1 MTKYYAVYDSKV
13 GAYEQ
18 PFPMRTKG
26 EALRSW
32 VDVVNDEKTK
42 FNKHPEDFTLMELGE
57 YDDEKGHFI
66 NSPTGPVSIG
76 VALEFL
82 KKEIKKIHPIQQQA

>member
-1 MTKYYAVYDSKV
+1 MMKYYAVYDSKV
-13 GAYEQ
+13 NVYEQ
-18 PFPMRTKG
+18 PFPMRTRG

-32 VDVVNDEKTK
+32 VDIVNDNKTK

-57 YDDEKGHFI
+57 YDEEKGVFLNNH
-66 NSPTGPVSIG
+66 TGPVSIG

-82 KKEIKKIHPIQQQA
+82 KREEAPIRNSKTN

>member
-1 MTKYYAVYDSKV
+1 MMKYYAVYDSKV
-13 GAYEQ
+13 GVYEQ
-18 PFPMRTKG
+18 PFLMRTKG
-26 EALRSW
+26 EAIRSW

-57 YDDEKGHFI
+57 YDDEKGQFI
-66 NSPTGPVSIG
+66 NLATGPVAIG

-82 KKEIKKIHPIQQQA
+82 KKEPAKISSIQKQA